1 MEDEHVDM
9 AEVIRQRRADLGL
22 SQAQLAKAAG
32 VDTRQ
37 IRRYES
43 GDQQPL
49 VTVALAI
56 ADALG
61 ISVSELAGRPSRRV
75 TVTGDWWACFQTF
88 RKGTEKIATQPVHL
102 RQEGDIVHI
111 AAQRRGL
118 SADEGGYLWTGE
130 LRFWDNEVLTG
141 WYAAHDGSIRS
152 KGTMYFVMH
161 PHGIHMTGRWV
172 GLGYDGKIMTGYNTL
187 GKSAEAA
194 EQTMTQ
200 LSTEGSVAQP

>member
-1 MEDEHVDM
+1 M
-9 AEVIRQRRADLGL
+9 IRQRRADLGL

-37 IRRYES
+37 IRRYET

-49 VTVALAI
+49 VSVALAI

-61 ISVSELAGRPSRRV
+61 ISVSELVGRPTGRV
-75 TVTGDWWACFQTF
+75 SITGDWWACFQTF
-88 RKGTEKIATQPVHL
+88 RSGVEKIAIQAVHL
-102 RQEGDIVHI
+102 RQEGDLVHI
-111 AAQRRGL
+111 AARQRGL
-118 SADEGGYLWTGE
+118 SADEGGYLWSGE

-172 GLGYDGKIMTGYNTL
+172 GLGFDDKIMTGYNTL
-187 GKSAEAA
+187 GKSPDDAQHA
-194 EQTMTQ
+194 MTQ
-200 LSTEGSVAQP
+200 LATKERVTQS

>member
-1 MEDEHVDM
+1 MEM

-32 VDTRQ
+32 IDARQ
-37 IRRYES
+37 VRRYES

-56 ADALG
+56 ADALN
-61 ISVSELAGRPSRRV
+61 ISVSELVGRPSGRV
-75 TVTGDWWACFQTF
+75 SISGDWWACFQTF
-88 RKGTEKIATQPVHL
+88 RSGAEKRPTQPVHL
-102 RQEGDIVHI
+102 RQEGDLVHI
-111 AAQRRGL
+111 AARQRGL
-118 SADEGGYLWTGE
+118 SVEDGGYLWSGE

-161 PHGIHMTGRWV
+161 PHGVHMTGRWV
-172 GLGYDGKIMTGYNTL
+172 GLGYDDKIMTGYNTL
-187 GKSAEAA
+187 GKTDEDALQA
-194 EQTMTQ
+194 MTQ
-200 LSTEGSVAQP
+200 LAGEETITQP